1 MQNIVLCP
9 GMPRSGTTS
18 LSRLIPN
25 IVNKEPQYL
34 FGLYNF
40 NSCYPELYPEDVV
53 NTHIN
58 FILDQNKQELNLD
71 VPYSFDGYSSYISQY
86 KYDFSQS
93 TWLLTEEQ
101 LIEIKNSLSN
111 FNIKI
116 ILMFREP
123 VDRLWSYCNMICQ
136 DWSTN
141 STPKQLFDE
150 YVTKCDIYVDIF
162 NKFNNVFDE
171 VLCLSTEKFFGSQEE
186 CDKLT
191 DFLEIDKIVM
201 TNEFSNNIDYESL
214 DENEIQTYQGLLK
227 KSYDF
232 HKNL

>member
-25 IVNKEPQYL
+25 VVNKEPQYL

-40 NSCYPELYPEDVV
+40 SSCYPELYPEVV
-53 NTHIN
+53 VDTHIK

-123 VDRLWSYCNMICQ
+123 VSRLWSYCNMICE
-136 DWSTN
+136 DWNTN
-141 STPKQLFDE
+141 KSAKELFDE
-150 YVTKCDIYVDIF
+150 YISKCDIYVDIF
-162 NKFNNVFDE
+162 DKFKNVFDE

-186 CDKLT
+186 CNKLT
-191 DFLEIDKIVM
+191 DFLEIDRIEM
-201 TNEFSNNIDYESL
+201 INHFSNEYDYDKFDRSEL
-214 DENEIQTYQGLLK
+214 KKYQKLLK
-227 KSYDF
+227 NSCNF

>member
-40 NSCYPELYPEDVV
+40 SSCYPELYPEDVV

-71 VPYSFDGYSSYISQY
+71 VPYSFDDYSSYISQY

-101 LIEIKNSLSN
+101 LIEIKNSLSK

-136 DWSTN
+136 DWNTS

-191 DFLEIDKIVM
+191 DFLGIDKIVM
-201 TNEFSNNIDYESL
+201 VNELSNNLNYDTLSQ
-214 DENEIQTYQGLLK
+214 DEIQTYQGLLK

>member
-25 IVNKEPQYL
+25 VVNKEPQYL

-40 NSCYPELYPEDVV
+40 SSCYPELYPEVV
-53 NTHIN
+53 VDTHIK

-71 VPYSFDGYSSYISQY
+71 VPYSFDDYSSYISEY

-93 TWLLTEEQ
+93 NWLLTEEQ
-101 LIEIKNSLSN
+101 LIEIKNSLSK

-123 VDRLWSYCNMICQ
+123 VSRLWSYCNMICE
-136 DWSTN
+136 DWNTN

-191 DFLEIDKIVM
+191 NFLEIDKIVM
-201 TNEFSNNIDYESL
+201 TNQFSNICNYDTL
-214 DENEIQTYQGLLK
+214 DESELQTYQGLLK

>member
-1 MQNIVLCP
+1 MQNIVICP

-25 IVNKEPQYL
+25 ILHKQPQYL

-40 NSCYPELYPEDVV
+40 SSCYPELYPEDVV
-53 NTHIN
+53 DTHIK

-71 VPYSFDGYSSYISQY
+71 IPYSFDGYSSYISKY
-86 KYDFSQS
+86 NYDFSQS

-101 LIEIKNSLSN
+101 LIEIKNSLSK

-123 VDRLWSYCNMICQ
+123 VSRLWSYCNMICE
-136 DWSTN
+136 DWNTS

-191 DFLEIDKIVM
+191 DFLGIDKIVM
-201 TNEFSNNIDYESL
+201 VNELSNNLNYDTLSQ
-214 DENEIQTYQGLLK
+214 DEIQTYQGLLK

>member
-1 MQNIVLCP
+1 MQNIVICP

-25 IVNKEPQYL
+25 VLNKEPQYL

-40 NSCYPELYPEDVV
+40 SSCYPELYPEVV
-53 NTHIN
+53 VDTHTK

-71 VPYSFDGYSSYISQY
+71 VPYSFNDYSSYISEY

-123 VDRLWSYCNMICQ
+123 VSRLWSYCNMICE
-136 DWSTN
+136 DWNTN

-171 VLCLSTEKFFGSQEE
+171 VICLSTEKFFGSQEE

-191 DFLEIDKIVM
+191 NFLEIDKIVM
-201 TNEFSNNIDYESL
+201 TNQFSNILNYDTL
-214 DENEIQTYQGLLK
+214 DESELQTYQGLLK

>member
-25 IVNKEPQYL
+25 VVNKEPQYL

-71 VPYSFDGYSSYISQY
+71 VPYSFDDYSSYISQY

-101 LIEIKNSLSN
+101 LIEIKNSLSK

-136 DWSTN
+136 DWNTS

-191 DFLEIDKIVM
+191 NFLEIDKIVM
-201 TNEFSNNIDYESL
+201 TNEYSNTIDYDTL
-214 DENEIQTYQGLLK
+214 DESELQTYQGLLK

>member
-40 NSCYPELYPEDVV
+40 SSCYPELYPEVV
-53 NTHIN
+53 VDTHTK

-71 VPYSFDGYSSYISQY
+71 IPYSFDGYSSYISEY
-86 KYDFSQS
+86 NYDFSQS

-101 LIEIKNSLSN
+101 LIEIKNSLSK

-123 VDRLWSYCNMICQ
+123 VSRLWSYCNMICE
-136 DWSTN
+136 DWNTN
-141 STPKQLFDE
+141 NSPKQLFDE

-162 NKFNNVFDE
+162 DKFNNVFDE

-191 DFLEIDKIVM
+191 DFLGIDKIVM
-201 TNEFSNNIDYESL
+201 VNELSNNLNYDTLSQ
-214 DENEIQTYQGLLK
+214 DEIQTYQGLLK

>member
-40 NSCYPELYPEDVV
+40 SSCYPELYPEVV
-53 NTHIN
+53 VDTHTK

-71 VPYSFDGYSSYISQY
+71 VPYSFDDYSSYISEY

-101 LIEIKNSLSN
+101 LIEIKNSLSK

-123 VDRLWSYCNMICQ
+123 VSRLWSYCNMICE
-136 DWSTN
+136 DWNTN
-141 STPKQLFDE
+141 NSPKQLFDE

-162 NKFNNVFDE
+162 DKFNNVFDE

-191 DFLEIDKIVM
+191 NFLEIDRIVM
-201 TNEFSNNIDYESL
+201 VNQVSNDYDYNEFDQ
-214 DENEIQTYQGLLK
+214 NELQKYQGLLK
-227 KSYDF
+227 KSCDF

>member
-1 MQNIVLCP
+1 MQNIVICP

-25 IVNKEPQYL
+25 VLNKEPQYL

-40 NSCYPELYPEDVV
+40 SSCYPELYPEVV
-53 NTHIN
+53 VDTHTK

-71 VPYSFDGYSSYISQY
+71 VPYSFNDYSSYISEY

-123 VDRLWSYCNMICQ
+123 VSRLWSYCNMICE
-136 DWSTN
+136 DWNTN

-171 VLCLSTEKFFGSQEE
+171 VICLSTEKFFGSQEE

>member
-1 MQNIVLCP
+1 MQNIVICP

-25 IVNKEPQYL
+25 ILHKQPQYL

-40 NSCYPELYPEDVV
+40 SSCYPELYPEDVV
-53 NTHIN
+53 DTHIK

-71 VPYSFDGYSSYISQY
+71 VPYSFDGYSSYISEY
-86 KYDFSQS
+86 NYDFSQS

-101 LIEIKNSLSN
+101 LIEIKNSLSK

-123 VDRLWSYCNMICQ
+123 VSRLWSYCNMICE
-136 DWSTN
+136 DWNTS

-191 DFLEIDKIVM
+191 DFLGIDKIVM
-201 TNEFSNNIDYESL
+201 VNELSNNLNYDTLSQ
-214 DENEIQTYQGLLK
+214 DEIQTYQGLLK